1 MNFPD
6 ALAAGP
12 AAAHLH
18 GAVLLTADTSL
29 PTSVSSYLS
38 THARLR
44 YAVGGP
50 AAKADPS
57 ATALVGADRY
67 ATAAAV
73 ASRLFDTPDNVGVAS
88 GVTFADAVVGGAAQA
103 LAGGPLLL
111 SATSYLPT
119 PTGSYLTNHAATI
132 TTSHVF
138 GGTAA
143 LATTVQAAIEKAL
156 GL

>member
-67 ATAAAV
+67 ATAATV
-73 ASRLFDTPDNVGVAS
+73 ASSLFDNPTNVGIAS
-88 GVTFADAVVGGAAQA
+88 AVTFADAVVGGATQA
-103 LAGGPLLL
+103 LADAPLLL
-111 SATSYLPT
+111 SATSNLPT
-119 PTGSYLTNHAATI
+119 PTGNYLTNHAATI
-132 TTSHVF
+132 TTSRIF

-143 LATTVQAAIEKAL
+143 LTAAVQTATEKAL